1 MVYTTNVLNES
12 FAERAEQADADIT
25 QVRELSC
32 LILDDDLIDAE
43 YLVYQLN
50 RIETVRANTAI
61 ATSVEQAKQLLDQ
74 YNFDLF
80 LIDFW
85 LSSQT
90 SIAFI
95 NELAT
100 SLNNNAIIVLS
111 SLEGD
116 RIREIGLRAGA
127 VQFLSKCDVTPDSLA
142 QCIKTTG
149 ALDDDAGK
157 RQRLAKKPS
166 AKNVKPRE
174 TFRAVHA
181 DRPSDRKE
189 LPRKPNQWGMFAKLG
204 SLLREEHT
212 PHLPTESE
220 LTDKT
225 QKRCELSSELRKFVN
240 NKLESSCRIQV
251 IGNFPTCELS
261 VHAQDMQNIFGFI
274 VGVLQEG
281 ISSVQSVN
289 LSAEKNAGQAEIVF
303 AVEKFTNF
311 HNAKLALLKTQKMQC
326 IESLFDDQQ
335 NEELNRFK
343 HALGS
348 VGGAIA
354 FSSDSRTFKVKVRIS
369 LDKGSQLRN

>member
-61 ATSVEQAKQLLDQ
+61 ATSVEQAKQLLDL

-189 LPRKPNQWGMFAKLG
+189 LPRKPNQWGMVAKLG
-204 SLLREEHT
+204 SLLREEHA

-220 LTDKT
+220 LTDKNT
-225 QKRCELSSELRKFVN
+225 ETMR
-240 NKLESSCRIQV
+240 
-251 IGNFPTCELS
+251 T
-261 VHAQDMQNIFGFI
+261 
-274 VGVLQEG
+274 
-281 ISSVQSVN
+281 
-289 LSAEKNAGQAEIVF
+289 
-303 AVEKFTNF
+303 
-311 HNAKLALLKTQKMQC
+311 LK
-326 IESLFDDQQ
+326 
-335 NEELNRFK
+335 
-343 HALGS
+343 
-348 VGGAIA
+348 
-354 FSSDSRTFKVKVRIS
+354 
-369 LDKGSQLRN
+369 